1 MITLTGKA
9 TDQVKQ
15 FISGQQEAYEGIRL
29 SVHAGGC
36 SGFEYKMQLE
46 QTARDGDQVI
56 ESDGVKLYVDEQSFL
71 YLSGTEIDFVESA
84 TGAGFSFKN
93 PNSKGSC
100 GCGES
105 FTV

>member
-1 MITLTGKA
+1 MITLTEKA
-9 TDQVKQ
+9 TEQVKQ
-15 FISGQQEAYEGIRL
+15 FISGQQEPYEGIRL

-46 QTARDGDQVI
+46 RTERDGDQVI
-56 ESDGVKLYVDEQSFL
+56 KSSGFNLYIDEQSL
-71 YLSGTEIDFVESA
+71 IYLSGTEIDFVESS
-84 TGAGFSFKN
+84 TGAGFAFKN

>member
-1 MITLTGKA
+1 MITLTEKA
-9 TDQVKQ
+9 TEQVKQ
-15 FISGQQEAYEGIRL
+15 SISGHQESYEGIRL

-46 QTARDGDQVI
+46 RTKRDGDQVI
-56 ESDGVKLYVDEQSFL
+56 KNSGFNLYIDEQSLL
-71 YLSGTEIDFVESA
+71 YLNGTEIDFVESS
-84 TGAGFSFKN
+84 TGAGYTFRN

-105 FTV
+105 FNV